1 MQLTTTE
8 RRESPAREGR
18 RAHSDGPALRLI
30 ALAPNPWQGQWVNRQ
45 HLLSRLARKHRV
57 VYSTGAWSIW
67 DRQSPEWRRAS
78 VFGRVQPCDGVS
90 VEEAPR
96 LLLRWP
102 KWRRFDQLVVRL
114 HAARLRAIAQ
124 RAGQPPTVAFLF
136 HPAFLPY
143 ADFLAADLL
152 AYHAYDLFEAT
163 PGWSPELEDAEVA
176 LLRAADLVT
185 AASESIALRLREK
198 VARDVKVLPNG
209 VDFDAFDF
217 QAAGTSPIPP
227 DLAAIPGP
235 RLGYVGSLHPQVDY
249 GLVAALAESRPQ
261 WNFVL
266 IGGSPAVRDARA
278 EGEIERCRRLP
289 NVRFLGEKHRDEV
302 PRYLWNMD
310 VNLML
315 YRVSDRTWI
324 KAGYPLKLHEY
335 LAAGRP
341 VVSADLP
348 AVREFASVVR
358 IATDFGDWLRGI
370 EEALLAGGVGTS
382 LQRRAV
388 AARNSWDARVASL
401 DDWLVSLAPGRQAA
415 AVGD

>member
-1 MQLTTTE
+1 M
-8 RRESPAREGR
+8 
-18 RAHSDGPALRLI
+18 RLI
-30 ALAPNPWQGQWVNRQ
+30 ALAPNAWQGQWVNRQ
-45 HLLSRLARKHRV
+45 HLLSRLASMHRV
-57 VYSTGAWSIW
+57 VYSTGAWSVW
-67 DRQSPEWRRAS
+67 DRRSPEWHQAR
-78 VFGRVQPCDGVS
+78 VFGRVQLCDGVS

-102 KWRRFDQLVVRL
+102 RWRGFDHLVVRL
-114 HAARLRAIAQ
+114 HARRLFAIAQ
-124 RAGQPPTVAFLF
+124 RAGTPPTVAFLF

-143 ADFLAADLL
+143 APLLGAELL

-163 PGWSPELEDAEVA
+163 PGWSSELEEAEVS

-185 AASESIALRLREK
+185 AASEPIALRLREK

-209 VDFDAFDF
+209 VDLNAFDF
-217 QAAGTSPIPP
+217 RAAGTAAIPE

-249 GLVAALAESRPQ
+249 GLVAALAAARPH

-266 IGGSPAVRDARA
+266 IGGSPAVRDPRA
-278 EGEIERCRRLP
+278 EGEIEQCRRLP
-289 NVRFLGEKHRDEV
+289 NVWFLGEKHRDEV

-335 LAAGRP
+335 LAAGKP

-358 IATDFGDWLRGI
+358 IAADVGDWLRGI
-370 EEALLAGGVGTS
+370 EEALSAGGIGTPQ
-382 LQRRAV
+382 QRREV

-401 DDWLVSLAPGRQAA
+401 DGWLASLALCRRAA